1 MVWGV
6 RGAGGGVVG
15 EGVGSGNFDNKRERD
30 SFFLLGWDAG
40 KGKVAG
46 YSNLVSVVT
55 AFFI

>member
-1 MVWGV
+1 M
-6 RGAGGGVVG
+6 VG
-15 EGVGSGNFDNKRERD
+15 EGVGSGNFDIKRERD
-30 SFFLLGWDAG
+30 FLFFLLGWDAG